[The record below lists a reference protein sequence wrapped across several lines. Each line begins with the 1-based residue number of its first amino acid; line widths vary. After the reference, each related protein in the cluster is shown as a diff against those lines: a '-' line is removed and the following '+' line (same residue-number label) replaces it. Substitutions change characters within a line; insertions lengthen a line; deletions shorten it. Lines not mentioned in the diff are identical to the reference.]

1 MDRRLLIKQLV
12 FLTGGVLLFPS
23 CLHSG
28 EDSIIKYNNFELS
41 ESQLI
46 LMNKLSE
53 IILPTKEIIRAH
65 DEQLYLF
72 VIKMV
77 DECLELDEQNCFV
90 AGIKEL
96 ESFIENKYNK
106 LLDFDFN
113 KNIEIITKLERQELG
128 SNISNFYRIFKQQ
141 LISGY
146 LNSAYFMTHVIEYKL
161 IPGNYQVHV
170 PVK

>member
-23 CLHSG
+23 CLNSG

-46 LMNKLSE
+46 LISKLSE
-53 IILPTKEIIRAH
+53 IILPSKEIIRAN

-72 VIKMV
+72 VIKMI
-77 DECLELDEQNCFV
+77 DDCLELDEQNCFV

-96 ESFIENKYNK
+96 ESFIEHNYDNFS
-106 LLDFDFN
+106 DFDLN
-113 KNIEIITKLERQELG
+113 KHIEIVAKLERQELG
-128 SNISNFYRIFKQQ
+128 NNISNFYRIFKQQ
-141 LISGY
+141 IINGY
-146 LNSAYFMTHVIEYKL
+146 LNSAYFMTYVIEYKL